1 MLKEITCYCLI
12 DLIWIDFNNN
22 CIIFFRFMRELVIKT
37 ISQEDVAAIFK
48 GRTNAIFDIVED
60 SFKKYLAGDI
70 IMPDKISQIF
80 DEVSQ
85 NRINCMPATLIDEK
99 VCGMK
104 WVSVFPSNASI
115 GVQNVTG
122 VMLLSELETGFP
134 IAVIDGTL
142 STKMRTAGVGCT
154 AAKYLAPSKVKTL
167 GMIGAG
173 EEARMHFTLL
183 KHMFPTIKECRISSL
198 HSKSERVFV
207 EMFKDVVPDVNFIT
221 CNNDSHLCADGA
233 DIIVTAISGQSPVL
247 KAADI
252 TKGSL
257 YIHVGG
263 WEDEYSVAQKADKIV
278 CDEWEVVKHRSQTL
292 CRMYKDGLLKDKDIY
307 GNLSELI
314 SGSKVGRENDDEF
327 IYFNS
332 VGLSYID
339 INFANYIFKEA
350 KERGFGQ
357 KVIMAKDCV
366 VDYASLIS

>member
-1 MLKEITCYCLI
+1 MSNI
-12 DLIWIDFNNN
+12 
-22 CIIFFRFMRELVIKT
+22 VIKT

-48 GRTNAIFDIVED
+48 GNADAIYGIIED
-60 SFKKYLAGDI
+60 SFKKYLADDI

-80 DEVSQ
+80 DEASQ

-99 VCGMK
+99 ICGMK
-104 WVSVFPSNASI
+104 WVSVFPSNAPK

-122 VMLLSELETGFP
+122 IMLLSELETGFP

-142 STKMRTAGVGCT
+142 STKMRTAAVGCT
-154 AAKYLAPSKVKTL
+154 AAKYLAPSKVETI
-167 GMIGAG
+167 GIIGAG

-183 KHMFPTIKECRISSL
+183 KHMFPTIKECRVSSL
-198 HSKSERVFV
+198 NTEIEQGFIDK
-207 EMFKDVVPDVNFIT
+207 FKDIVPDVKFVT
-221 CNNDSHLCADGA
+221 CNNDSHLCASGA

-252 TKGSL
+252 TKGGL

-263 WEDEYSVAQKADKIV
+263 WEDEYGVAQKANKIV

-292 CRMYKDGLLKDKDIY
+292 CRMYKEGLLKDEDIHA
-307 GNLSELI
+307 NLSELI
-314 SGSKVGRENDDEF
+314 AGTKVGRENDDEF

-339 INFANYIFKEA
+339 INFANYIYEEA
-350 KERGFGQ
+350 KKRGLGQ
-357 KVIMAKDCV
+357 NVVMAENNV
-366 VDYASLIS
+366 VDYESLIH

>member
-1 MLKEITCYCLI
+1 MSNI
-12 DLIWIDFNNN
+12 
-22 CIIFFRFMRELVIKT
+22 VIKT

-48 GRTNAIFDIVED
+48 GNADAIYGIVED
-60 SFKKYLAGDI
+60 SFKKYLADDI

-80 DEVSQ
+80 DEASQ

-99 VCGMK
+99 ICGMK
-104 WVSVFPSNASI
+104 WVSVFPSNAPK

-122 VMLLSELETGFP
+122 IMLLSELETGFP

-142 STKMRTAGVGCT
+142 STKMRTAAVGCT
-154 AAKYLAPSKVKTL
+154 AAKYLAPSKVETI
-167 GMIGAG
+167 GIIGAG

-183 KHMFPTIKECRISSL
+183 KHMFPTIKECRVSSL
-198 HSKSERVFV
+198 NTEIEQGFIDK
-207 EMFKDVVPDVNFIT
+207 FKDIVPDVKFVT
-221 CNNDSHLCADGA
+221 CNNDSHLCASGA

-252 TKGSL
+252 TKGGL

-263 WEDEYSVAQKADKIV
+263 WEDEFGVAQKANKIV

-292 CRMYKDGLLKDKDIY
+292 CRMYKAGLLKDEDIHA
-307 GNLSELI
+307 NLSELI
-314 SGSKVGRENDDEF
+314 AGTKVGRENDDEF

-339 INFANYIFKEA
+339 INFANYIYEEA
-350 KERGFGQ
+350 KKRGLGQ
-357 KVIMAKDCV
+357 NVVMAENNV
-366 VDYASLIS
+366 VDYESLIH

>member
-1 MLKEITCYCLI
+1 MSNI
-12 DLIWIDFNNN
+12 
-22 CIIFFRFMRELVIKT
+22 VIKT

-48 GRTNAIFDIVED
+48 GNADAIYGIIED
-60 SFKKYLAGDI
+60 SFKKYLADDI

-80 DEVSQ
+80 DEASQ

-99 VCGMK
+99 ICGMK
-104 WVSVFPSNASI
+104 WVSVFPSNAPK

-122 VMLLSELETGFP
+122 IMLLSELETGFP

-142 STKMRTAGVGCT
+142 STKMRTAAVGCT
-154 AAKYLAPSKVKTL
+154 AAKYLAPSKVETI
-167 GMIGAG
+167 GIIGAG

-183 KHMFPTIKECRISSL
+183 KHMFPTIKECRVSSL
-198 HSKSERVFV
+198 NTEIEQGFIDK
-207 EMFKDVVPDVNFIT
+207 FKDIVPDVKFVT
-221 CNNDSHLCADGA
+221 CNNDSLLCASGA

-252 TKGSL
+252 TKGGL

-263 WEDEYSVAQKADKIV
+263 WEDEFGVAQKANKIV

-292 CRMYKDGLLKDKDIY
+292 CRMYKAGLLKDEDIHA
-307 GNLSELI
+307 NLSELI
-314 SGSKVGRENDDEF
+314 AGTKVGRENDDEF

-339 INFANYIFKEA
+339 INFANYIYEEA
-350 KERGFGQ
+350 KKRGLGQ
-357 KVIMAKDCV
+357 NVVMAENNV
-366 VDYASLIS
+366 VDYASLIR

>member
-1 MLKEITCYCLI
+1 MSNI
-12 DLIWIDFNNN
+12 
-22 CIIFFRFMRELVIKT
+22 VIKT

-48 GRTNAIFDIVED
+48 GNADAIYGIIED
-60 SFKKYLAGDI
+60 SFKKYLADDI

-80 DEVSQ
+80 DEASQ

-99 VCGMK
+99 ICGMK
-104 WVSVFPSNASI
+104 WVSVFPSNAPK

-122 VMLLSELETGFP
+122 IMLLSELETGFP

-142 STKMRTAGVGCT
+142 STKMRTAAVGCT
-154 AAKYLAPSKVKTL
+154 AAKYLAPSKVETI
-167 GMIGAG
+167 GIIGAG

-183 KHMFPTIKECRISSL
+183 KHMFPTIKECRVSSL
-198 HSKSERVFV
+198 NTEIEQGFIDK
-207 EMFKDVVPDVNFIT
+207 FKDIVPDVKFVT
-221 CNNDSHLCADGA
+221 CNNDSHLCASGA

-252 TKGSL
+252 TKGGL

-263 WEDEYSVAQKADKIV
+263 WEDEYGVAQKANKIV

-292 CRMYKDGLLKDKDIY
+292 CRMYKAGLLKDEDIHA
-307 GNLSELI
+307 NLSELI
-314 SGSKVGRENDDEF
+314 AGTKVGRENDDEF

-339 INFANYIFKEA
+339 INFANYIYKEA
-350 KERGFGQ
+350 IRRGLYLD
-357 KVIMAKDCV
+357 VVLAENNI
-366 VDYASLIS
+366 VDYNSLIH